1 MTLIY
6 TPRHVDQLINEIATE
21 WIQTNDPDMHRVAD
35 AFPLGVLEKAYL
47 KKLDALTPLPES
59 SSGRAETPAQKIH
72 VMRRLCRAWLREPQ
86 LRIGQLIVAGTDL
99 GDPQYS
105 ADDAFRQLYYQDDSA
120 LVIRME
126 KRYSHPK

>member
-47 KKLDALTPLPES
+47 KKLDALAPLPES

-72 VMRRLCRAWLREPQ
+72 VMRRLCRAWFREPQ
-86 LRIGQLIVAGTDL
+86 LRIGQFIATALLHGN
-99 GDPQYS
+99 PRS
-105 ADDAFRQLYYQDDSA
+105 ADDAMRRLFYQDDSA
-120 LVIRME
+120 IADLVE